1 MQNAGDN
8 KEMYRGLS
16 QSGNYIGKILL
27 DVLPKAGNHG
37 IDSNG
42 EKAEVQ
48 NICYGVC
55 YMPRA
60 NMQRVLER
68 GVQYTYLGK

>member
-1 MQNAGDN
+1 MSMLQNAVDDE
-8 KEMYRGLS
+8 EMYRGSS
-16 QSGNYIGKILL
+16 QSGNYIGKVLS
-27 DVLPKAGNHG
+27 DVLLKAGNHG

-68 GVQYTYLGK
+68 GVQ